1 MGGTIHQNITNMKK
15 KLIPAPL
22 DGKNVTRDWI
32 CEIFDNYDCILGG
45 KRDEIYTGF
54 VDSRPTTC
62 IVNGNTIL
70 WHINKWYCSVYTL
83 KEVYENLIKR
93 LKEHDTPPLVVKYD
107 TSMKDELI
115 LLQQFFFEGD

>member
-1 MGGTIHQNITNMKK
+1 MKK

-45 KRDEIYTGF
+45 KHDEIYSGF
-54 VDSRPTTC
+54 VSERPTNC
-62 IVNGNTIL
+62 YIYGNQVY
-70 WHINKWYCSVYTL
+70 WHIDKYACGIFVLDDAY
-83 KEVYENLIKR
+83 KELIRR

-107 TSMKDELI
+107 TSMKNELI
-115 LLQQFFFEGD
+115 LLQQFFFEDD

>member
-1 MGGTIHQNITNMKK
+1 MGSTTHQTSTNMKK

-45 KRDEIYTGF
+45 KHDEIYSGF
-54 VDSRPTTC
+54 VSERPTNC
-62 IVNGNTIL
+62 YIYGNQVY
-70 WHINKWYCSVYTL
+70 WHIDKYACGIFALDDAY
-83 KEVYENLIKR
+83 KELVRR
-93 LKEHDTPPLVVKYD
+93 LTEHDTPPLVVKYD